1 MKNNQPVKC
10 SRKEECKM
18 KLKITKCKVVI
29 VMLILLFGYGVYWYF
44 YKSSFYLAETDYSKT
59 QWRTFYGKKTPG
71 YLPEFW
77 VTYFTDSNDPNCQES
92 FNLTFDGKPV
102 AREQYKEFKAEEE
115 NDGKTYVIRYPANY
129 WIGQCEYRSYGGRF
143 YLEEKSDDP
152 RLNQEP
158 YNDKNQYF
166 RFTLI
171 HGGDITH
178 FSLRADS
185 YLNEEKSERKSSI
198 YLNQPRYDVF
208 CFKTISLR
216 DELDHNSNKVY
227 KKMNWLSCD
236 SYEENK
242 NHYLGLFLFYTETYW
257 NSHKDIEVNLKVSKN
272 DYCVENN
279 RNFRNCLKYSN
290 KIIPSKKYKWKIE
303 KEWFDDFYDEEVK
316 DDRP

>member
-1 MKNNQPVKC
+1 
-10 SRKEECKM
+10 M
-18 KLKITKCKVVI
+18 KLKVTKCKVVI

-129 WIGQCEYRSYGGRF
+129 WIGQCEYRSYGGTF

-158 YNDKNQYF
+158 YNNKNQYY
-166 RFTLI
+166 RLTLI
-171 HGGDITH
+171 HEKQLVD
-178 FSLRADS
+178 FSIRSDD
-185 YLNEEKSERKSSI
+185 YLLERKSNSESPT
-198 YLNQPRYDVF
+198 YLNQPSYDVF
-208 CFKTISLR
+208 CFKEAMIDILN
-216 DELDHNSNKVY
+216 DNKEY
-227 KKMNWLSCD
+227 KSFICE
-236 SYEENK
+236 SYESPK
-242 NHYLGLFLFYTETYW
+242 KHYLNRFIFYTESFWSETPNIEFNIKLSKKTYC
-257 NSHKDIEVNLKVSKN
+257 KKGILGFEK
-272 DYCVENN
+272 CFEA
-279 RNFRNCLKYSN
+279 YSN
-290 KIIPSKKYKWKIE
+290 VLPREKSDLKIK

>member
-1 MKNNQPVKC
+1 
-10 SRKEECKM
+10 M
-18 KLKITKCKVVI
+18 KLKVTKCKVFI

-129 WIGQCEYRSYGGRF
+129 WIGQCEYRSYGGKF

-158 YNDKNQYF
+158 YNNKNQYY
-166 RFTLI
+166 RLTLI
-171 HGGDITH
+171 HEKQLVD
-178 FSLRADS
+178 FSIRSDD
-185 YLNEEKSERKSSI
+185 YLLERKSNSESPT
-198 YLNQPRYDVF
+198 YLNQPSYDVF
-208 CFKTISLR
+208 CFKEAMIDILN
-216 DELDHNSNKVY
+216 DNKEY
-227 KKMNWLSCD
+227 KSFICE
-236 SYEENK
+236 SYESPK
-242 NHYLGLFLFYTETYW
+242 KHYLNRFIFYTESFWSETPNIEFNIKLSKKTYC
-257 NSHKDIEVNLKVSKN
+257 KKGILGFEK
-272 DYCVENN
+272 CFEA
-279 RNFRNCLKYSN
+279 YSN
-290 KIIPSKKYKWKIE
+290 VLPREKSDLKIK

>member
-1 MKNNQPVKC
+1 
-10 SRKEECKM
+10 M
-18 KLKITKCKVVI
+18 KLKVTKCKVVI
-29 VMLILLFGYGVYWYF
+29 LMLILLFGYGVYWYF

-129 WIGQCEYRSYGGRF
+129 WIGQCEYRSYGGTF

-158 YNDKNQYF
+158 YNNKNQYY

-171 HGGDITH
+171 HEKRLVD
-178 FSLRADS
+178 FSIRSDD
-185 YLNEEKSERKSSI
+185 YLLERKPNSESPT

-208 CFKTISLR
+208 CFKEAMI
-216 DELDHNSNKVY
+216 DIFNDNKEY
-227 KKMNWLSCD
+227 KSFICE
-236 SYEENK
+236 SYESPK
-242 NHYLGLFLFYTETYW
+242 KHYLDTFIFYTESFWSETPNIEFNIKLSKKTYC
-257 NSHKDIEVNLKVSKN
+257 KEGIFGFDKCFEL
-272 DYCVENN
+272 
-279 RNFRNCLKYSN
+279 YSN
-290 KIIPSKKYKWKIE
+290 VLPREKSDLKIK

>member
-1 MKNNQPVKC
+1 
-10 SRKEECKM
+10 M
-18 KLKITKCKVVI
+18 KLKVTKCKVVI

-129 WIGQCEYRSYGGRF
+129 WIGKCEYRSYGGRF

-158 YNDKNQYF
+158 YNNKNQYY

-171 HGGDITH
+171 HEKRLVD
-178 FSLRADS
+178 FSIRSDD
-185 YLNEEKSERKSSI
+185 YLLERKPNSESPT

-208 CFKTISLR
+208 CFKEAMI
-216 DELDHNSNKVY
+216 DIFNDNKEY
-227 KKMNWLSCD
+227 KSFICE
-236 SYEENK
+236 SYESPK
-242 NHYLGLFLFYTETYW
+242 KHYLDTFIFYTESFWSETPNIEFNIKLSKKTYCKEGIFGFEKCFE
-257 NSHKDIEVNLKVSKN
+257 S
-272 DYCVENN
+272 
-279 RNFRNCLKYSN
+279 YSN
-290 KIIPSKKYKWKIE
+290 VLPREKSDLKIE

>member
-1 MKNNQPVKC
+1 
-10 SRKEECKM
+10 M
-18 KLKITKCKVVI
+18 KLKVTKCKVFI

-129 WIGQCEYRSYGGRF
+129 WIGQCEYRGYGGMF

-158 YNDKNQYF
+158 YNNKNQYY
-166 RFTLI
+166 RLTLI
-171 HGGDITH
+171 HEKQLVD
-178 FSLRADS
+178 FSIRSDD
-185 YLNEEKSERKSSI
+185 YLLERKSNSESPT
-198 YLNQPRYDVF
+198 YLNQPSYDVF
-208 CFKTISLR
+208 CFEEAMIDILN
-216 DELDHNSNKVY
+216 DNKEY
-227 KKMNWLSCD
+227 KSFICE
-236 SYEENK
+236 SYESPK
-242 NHYLGLFLFYTETYW
+242 KHYLNRFIFYTESFWSETPNIEFNIKLSKKTYC
-257 NSHKDIEVNLKVSKN
+257 KKGILGFEK
-272 DYCVENN
+272 CFEA
-279 RNFRNCLKYSN
+279 YSN
-290 KIIPSKKYKWKIE
+290 VLPREKSDLKIK

>member
-1 MKNNQPVKC
+1 
-10 SRKEECKM
+10 M
-18 KLKITKCKVVI
+18 KLKVTKCKVVI

-129 WIGQCEYRSYGGRF
+129 WIGQCEYRGYGGTF

-158 YNDKNQYF
+158 YNNKNQYY
-166 RFTLI
+166 RLTLI
-171 HGGDITH
+171 HEKRLVD
-178 FSLRADS
+178 FSIRSDD
-185 YLNEEKSERKSSI
+185 YLLERKPNSESPT
-198 YLNQPRYDVF
+198 YLNQPSYNVF
-208 CFKTISLR
+208 CFKEAMI
-216 DELDHNSNKVY
+216 DIFNDNKEY
-227 KKMNWLSCD
+227 KSFICE
-236 SYEENK
+236 SYESSK
-242 NHYLGLFLFYTETYW
+242 KHYLNTFIFYTESFWSETPNIEFNIKLSKKTYCKEGI
-257 NSHKDIEVNLKVSKN
+257 SGFEKCFES
-272 DYCVENN
+272 
-279 RNFRNCLKYSN
+279 YSN
-290 KIIPSKKYKWKIE
+290 VLPRKKSDLKIK
-303 KEWFDDFYDEEVK
+303 KEWFDDFYDEEAK

>member
-1 MKNNQPVKC
+1 
-10 SRKEECKM
+10 M
-18 KLKITKCKVVI
+18 KLKVTKCKVVI

-92 FNLTFDGKPV
+92 FNITFDGKPV

-129 WIGQCEYRSYGGRF
+129 WIGQCEYRSYGGTF

-158 YNDKNQYF
+158 YNNKNQYY

-171 HGGDITH
+171 HEKRLVD
-178 FSLRADS
+178 FSIRSDD
-185 YLNEEKSERKSSI
+185 YLLERKPNSESPT

-208 CFKTISLR
+208 CFKEAMI
-216 DELDHNSNKVY
+216 DIFNDNKEY
-227 KKMNWLSCD
+227 KSFICE
-236 SYEENK
+236 SYESPK
-242 NHYLGLFLFYTETYW
+242 KHYLDTFIFYTESFWSETPNIEFNIKLSKKTYC
-257 NSHKDIEVNLKVSKN
+257 KEGIFGFDKCFEL
-272 DYCVENN
+272 
-279 RNFRNCLKYSN
+279 YSN
-290 KIIPSKKYKWKIE
+290 VLPREKSDLKIK

>member
-10 SRKEECKM
+10 SRKEKCKM

-29 VMLILLFGYGVYWYF
+29 LMLILLFGYGVYWYF

-92 FNLTFDGKPV
+92 FNLTFDWKPV

-129 WIGQCEYRSYGGRF
+129 WIGQCEYRSYGGTF

-158 YNDKNQYF
+158 YNNKTQYY

-171 HGGDITH
+171 HEKQLVD
-178 FSLRADS
+178 FSIRSDD
-185 YLNEEKSERKSSI
+185 YLLERNPNSESPT

-208 CFKTISLR
+208 CFKEAMI
-216 DELDHNSNKVY
+216 DIFNDNKEY
-227 KKMNWLSCD
+227 KSFICE
-236 SYEENK
+236 SYE
-242 NHYLGLFLFYTETYW
+242 
-257 NSHKDIEVNLKVSKN
+257 S
-272 DYCVENN
+272 
-279 RNFRNCLKYSN
+279 
-290 KIIPSKKYKWKIE
+290 PKKTLS
-303 KEWFDDFYDEEVK
+303 
-316 DDRP
+316 

>member
-1 MKNNQPVKC
+1 
-10 SRKEECKM
+10 M
-18 KLKITKCKVVI
+18 KLKVTKCKVVI
-29 VMLILLFGYGVYWYF
+29 LMLILLFGYGVYWYF

-129 WIGQCEYRSYGGRF
+129 WIGQCEYRSYGGTF

-158 YNDKNQYF
+158 YNNKNQYY

-171 HGGDITH
+171 HEKRLVD
-178 FSLRADS
+178 FSIRSDD
-185 YLNEEKSERKSSI
+185 YLLERKPNSESPI
-198 YLNQPRYDVF
+198 YLNQQKYDVF
-208 CFKTISLR
+208 CFKNSYFNEFNNNLMFNISC
-216 DELDHNSNKVY
+216 ETYEKEKKHYINSFV
-227 KKMNWLSCD
+227 
-236 SYEENK
+236 
-242 NHYLGLFLFYTETYW
+242 FYTESYW
-257 NSHKDIEVNLKVSKN
+257 NNNPDIMINLKVSKI
-272 DYCVENN
+272 DYCLSIFAGENE
-279 RNFRNCLKYSN
+279 CVISN
-290 KIIPSKKYKWKIE
+290 KPILRGNYFNWEIK

>member
-1 MKNNQPVKC
+1 
-10 SRKEECKM
+10 M
-18 KLKITKCKVVI
+18 KLKVTKCKVFI

-129 WIGQCEYRSYGGRF
+129 WIGQCEYRSYGGTF

-158 YNDKNQYF
+158 YNNKNQYY
-166 RFTLI
+166 RLTLI
-171 HGGDITH
+171 HENQLVD
-178 FSLRADS
+178 FSIRSDD
-185 YLNEEKSERKSSI
+185 YLLERKSNSESPT
-198 YLNQPRYDVF
+198 YLNQPSYDVF
-208 CFKTISLR
+208 CFEEAMIDILN
-216 DELDHNSNKVY
+216 DNKEY
-227 KKMNWLSCD
+227 KSFICE
-236 SYEENK
+236 SYESPK
-242 NHYLGLFLFYTETYW
+242 KHYLNRFIFYTESFWSETPNIEFNIKLSKKTYC
-257 NSHKDIEVNLKVSKN
+257 KKGILGFEK
-272 DYCVENN
+272 CFEA
-279 RNFRNCLKYSN
+279 YSN
-290 KIIPSKKYKWKIE
+290 VLPREKSDLKIK

>member
-1 MKNNQPVKC
+1 
-10 SRKEECKM
+10 M
-18 KLKITKCKVVI
+18 KLKVTKCKVFI

-129 WIGQCEYRSYGGRF
+129 WIGQCEYRSYGGTF

-158 YNDKNQYF
+158 YNNKNQYY
-166 RFTLI
+166 RLTLI
-171 HGGDITH
+171 HEKQLVD
-178 FSLRADS
+178 FSIRSDD
-185 YLNEEKSERKSSI
+185 YLLERKSNSESPT
-198 YLNQPRYDVF
+198 YLNQPSYDVF
-208 CFKTISLR
+208 CFEEAMIDILN
-216 DELDHNSNKVY
+216 DNKEY
-227 KKMNWLSCD
+227 KSFICE
-236 SYEENK
+236 SYESPK
-242 NHYLGLFLFYTETYW
+242 KHYLNRFIFYTESFWSETPNIEFNIKLSKKTYC
-257 NSHKDIEVNLKVSKN
+257 KKGILGFEK
-272 DYCVENN
+272 CFEA
-279 RNFRNCLKYSN
+279 YSN
-290 KIIPSKKYKWKIE
+290 VLPREKSDLKIK
-303 KEWFDDFYDEEVK
+303 KEWLDDFYDEEVK

>member
-1 MKNNQPVKC
+1 
-10 SRKEECKM
+10 M
-18 KLKITKCKVVI
+18 KLKVTKCKVFI

-59 QWRTFYGKKTPG
+59 QWRTFYGKKTLG

-129 WIGQCEYRSYGGRF
+129 WIGQCEYRSYGGTF

-158 YNDKNQYF
+158 YNNKNQYY
-166 RFTLI
+166 RLTLI
-171 HGGDITH
+171 HEKQLVD
-178 FSLRADS
+178 FSIRSDD
-185 YLNEEKSERKSSI
+185 YLLERKSNSESPT
-198 YLNQPRYDVF
+198 YLNQPSYDVF
-208 CFKTISLR
+208 CFEEAMIDILN
-216 DELDHNSNKVY
+216 DNKEY
-227 KKMNWLSCD
+227 KSFICE
-236 SYEENK
+236 SYESPK
-242 NHYLGLFLFYTETYW
+242 KHYLNRFIFYTESFWSETPNIEFNIKLSKKTYC
-257 NSHKDIEVNLKVSKN
+257 KKGILGFEK
-272 DYCVENN
+272 CFEA
-279 RNFRNCLKYSN
+279 YSN
-290 KIIPSKKYKWKIE
+290 VLPREKSDLKIK

>member
-1 MKNNQPVKC
+1 
-10 SRKEECKM
+10 M
-18 KLKITKCKVVI
+18 KLKVTKCKVVI

-129 WIGQCEYRSYGGRF
+129 WIGQCEYRSYGGTF

-158 YNDKNQYF
+158 YNNKNQYY

-171 HGGDITH
+171 HEKRLVD
-178 FSLRADS
+178 FSIRSDD
-185 YLNEEKSERKSSI
+185 YLLERKPNSESPT

-208 CFKTISLR
+208 CFKEAMI
-216 DELDHNSNKVY
+216 DIFNDNKEY
-227 KKMNWLSCD
+227 KSFICE
-236 SYEENK
+236 SYESPK
-242 NHYLGLFLFYTETYW
+242 KHYLDTFIFYTESFWSETPNIEFNIKLSKKTYC
-257 NSHKDIEVNLKVSKN
+257 KEGIFGFDKCFEL
-272 DYCVENN
+272 
-279 RNFRNCLKYSN
+279 YSN
-290 KIIPSKKYKWKIE
+290 VLPREKSDLKIK

>member
-1 MKNNQPVKC
+1 
-10 SRKEECKM
+10 M
-18 KLKITKCKVVI
+18 KLKVTKCKVVI
-29 VMLILLFGYGVYWYF
+29 LILILLFGYGVYWYF

-92 FNLTFDGKPV
+92 FNITFDGKPV

-129 WIGQCEYRSYGGRF
+129 WIGQCEYRSYGGKF

-158 YNDKNQYF
+158 YNNKNQNQ

-171 HGGDITH
+171 HEKRLVD
-178 FSLRADS
+178 FSIRSDD
-185 YLNEEKSERKSSI
+185 YLLERKPDSESPT

-208 CFKTISLR
+208 CFKEAMI
-216 DELDHNSNKVY
+216 DIFNDNKEY
-227 KKMNWLSCD
+227 KSFICE
-236 SYEENK
+236 SYESPK
-242 NHYLGLFLFYTETYW
+242 KHYLNTFIFYTESFWSETPNIEFNIKLSKKTYCKEGI
-257 NSHKDIEVNLKVSKN
+257 SGFEKCFES
-272 DYCVENN
+272 
-279 RNFRNCLKYSN
+279 YSN
-290 KIIPSKKYKWKIE
+290 VLPRKKSDLKIK

>member
-1 MKNNQPVKC
+1 
-10 SRKEECKM
+10 M
-18 KLKITKCKVVI
+18 KLKVTKCKVFI

-115 NDGKTYVIRYPANY
+115 NDGKNYVIRYPANY
-129 WIGQCEYRSYGGRF
+129 WIGQCEYRSYGGKF
-143 YLEEKSDDP
+143 YLEEKSDDS

-158 YNDKNQYF
+158 YNNKNQYY
-166 RFTLI
+166 RLTLI
-171 HGGDITH
+171 HEKQLVD
-178 FSLRADS
+178 FSIRSDD
-185 YLNEEKSERKSSI
+185 YLLERKSNSESPT
-198 YLNQPRYDVF
+198 YLNQPSYDVF
-208 CFKTISLR
+208 CFEEAMIDILN
-216 DELDHNSNKVY
+216 DNKEY
-227 KKMNWLSCD
+227 KSFICE
-236 SYEENK
+236 SYESPK
-242 NHYLGLFLFYTETYW
+242 KHYLNRFIFYTESFWSETPNIEFNIKLSKKTYC
-257 NSHKDIEVNLKVSKN
+257 KKGILGFEK
-272 DYCVENN
+272 CFEA
-279 RNFRNCLKYSN
+279 YSN
-290 KIIPSKKYKWKIE
+290 VLPREKSDLKIK

>member
-1 MKNNQPVKC
+1 
-10 SRKEECKM
+10 M
-18 KLKITKCKVVI
+18 KLKVTKCKVVI
-29 VMLILLFGYGVYWYF
+29 LMLILLFGYGVYWYF

-92 FNLTFDGKPV
+92 FNITFDGKPV

-129 WIGQCEYRSYGGRF
+129 WIGQCEYRSYGGTF

-158 YNDKNQYF
+158 YNNKTQYY

-171 HGGDITH
+171 HEKQLVD
-178 FSLRADS
+178 FSIRSDD
-185 YLNEEKSERKSSI
+185 YLLERNPNSESPT
-198 YLNQPRYDVF
+198 YLNQPSYDVF
-208 CFKTISLR
+208 CFKEAMI
-216 DELDHNSNKVY
+216 DIFNDNKEY
-227 KKMNWLSCD
+227 KSFICE
-236 SYEENK
+236 SYESPK
-242 NHYLGLFLFYTETYW
+242 KHYLDTFIFYTESFWSETPNIEFNIKLSKKTYCKEGI
-257 NSHKDIEVNLKVSKN
+257 SGFEKCFES
-272 DYCVENN
+272 
-279 RNFRNCLKYSN
+279 YSN
-290 KIIPSKKYKWKIE
+290 VLPRKKSDLKIK

>member
-1 MKNNQPVKC
+1 
-10 SRKEECKM
+10 M
-18 KLKITKCKVVI
+18 KLKVTKCKVVI

-92 FNLTFDGKPV
+92 FNITFDGKPV

-129 WIGQCEYRSYGGRF
+129 WIGQCEYRSYGGTF

-158 YNDKNQYF
+158 YNNKNQYY
-166 RFTLI
+166 RLTLI
-171 HGGDITH
+171 HEKRLVD
-178 FSLRADS
+178 FSIRSDD
-185 YLNEEKSERKSSI
+185 YLLERKPNSKSPT
-198 YLNQPRYDVF
+198 YLNQPSYNVF
-208 CFKTISLR
+208 CFKEAMI
-216 DELDHNSNKVY
+216 DIFNDNKEY
-227 KKMNWLSCD
+227 KSFICE
-236 SYEENK
+236 SYESPK
-242 NHYLGLFLFYTETYW
+242 KHYLNTFIFYTESFWSETP
-257 NSHKDIEVNLKVSKN
+257 NIEFNIKL
-272 DYCVENN
+272 
-279 RNFRNCLKYSN
+279 
-290 KIIPSKKYKWKIE
+290 SKKTYCKEGISGFEKCLESHGNVLPRKKIDLKIK
-303 KEWFDDFYDEEVK
+303 KEWFDDFYDEEVE

>member
-1 MKNNQPVKC
+1 
-10 SRKEECKM
+10 M

-29 VMLILLFGYGVYWYF
+29 LMLILLFGYGVYWYF

-129 WIGQCEYRSYGGRF
+129 WIGQCEYRSYGGTF

-158 YNDKNQYF
+158 YNNKNQYY

-171 HGGDITH
+171 HEKRLVD
-178 FSLRADS
+178 FSIRSDD
-185 YLNEEKSERKSSI
+185 YLLERKPNSKSPT
-198 YLNQPRYDVF
+198 YLNQPSYNVF
-208 CFKTISLR
+208 CFKEAMI
-216 DELDHNSNKVY
+216 DIFNDNKEY
-227 KKMNWLSCD
+227 KSFICE
-236 SYEENK
+236 SYESPK
-242 NHYLGLFLFYTETYW
+242 KHYLNTFIFYTESFWSETPNIEFNIKLSKKTYCKEGI
-257 NSHKDIEVNLKVSKN
+257 SGFEKCFES
-272 DYCVENN
+272 
-279 RNFRNCLKYSN
+279 YSN
-290 KIIPSKKYKWKIE
+290 VLPRKKSDLKIK

>member
-1 MKNNQPVKC
+1 MKNNQLVKC
-10 SRKEECKM
+10 SKKEECKM
-18 KLKITKCKVVI
+18 KLKVTKCKVVI

-129 WIGQCEYRSYGGRF
+129 WIGQCEYRSYGGTF

-152 RLNQEP
+152 RLNQAP
-158 YNDKNQYF
+158 YNNKNQYY

-171 HGGDITH
+171 HEKRLVD
-178 FSLRADS
+178 FSIRSDD
-185 YLNEEKSERKSSI
+185 YLLERNPNSESPT

-208 CFKTISLR
+208 CFKEAMI
-216 DELDHNSNKVY
+216 DIFNDNKEY
-227 KKMNWLSCD
+227 KSFICE
-236 SYEENK
+236 SYESPK
-242 NHYLGLFLFYTETYW
+242 KHYLNTFIFYTESFWSETPNIEFNIKLSKKTYC
-257 NSHKDIEVNLKVSKN
+257 KEGIFGFEKCFEL
-272 DYCVENN
+272 
-279 RNFRNCLKYSN
+279 YSN
-290 KIIPSKKYKWKIE
+290 VLPRKRSDLKIK

>member
-1 MKNNQPVKC
+1 
-10 SRKEECKM
+10 M
-18 KLKITKCKVVI
+18 KLKVTKCKVVI

-129 WIGQCEYRSYGGRF
+129 WIGQCEYRSYGGKF

-158 YNDKNQYF
+158 YNNKNQYF

-171 HGGDITH
+171 HGGYITN
-178 FSLRADS
+178 FSLQPDS
-185 YLNEEKSERKSSI
+185 YLNEKKSERKSSI

-208 CFKTISLR
+208 CFKKANFLSGINEKEPKKI
-216 DELDHNSNKVY
+216 EL
-227 KKMNWLSCD
+227 MNWISCD
-236 SYEENK
+236 TYEENRK
-242 NHYLGLFLFYTETYW
+242 YHLGFFIFYTESYW
-257 NSHKDIEVNLKVSKN
+257 DKNKDIEVNLKVSKS
-272 DYCVENN
+272 DYCVENSPYLKE
-279 RNFRNCLKYSN
+279 CLKYKNNIISAN
-290 KIIPSKKYKWKIE
+290 KYEWNIK

-316 DDRP
+316 YDRP

>member
-1 MKNNQPVKC
+1 MKNNQPVKY
-10 SRKEECKM
+10 SKKEECKM
-18 KLKITKCKVVI
+18 KLKVTKCKVVI

-59 QWRTFYGKKTPG
+59 QWRMFYGKKTPG

-129 WIGQCEYRSYGGRF
+129 WIGQCEYRSYGGTF

-158 YNDKNQYF
+158 YNNKNQYY

-171 HGGDITH
+171 HEKRLVD
-178 FSLRADS
+178 FSIRSDD
-185 YLNEEKSERKSSI
+185 YLLERKPNSESPT

-208 CFKTISLR
+208 CFKEAMI
-216 DELDHNSNKVY
+216 DIFNDNKEY
-227 KKMNWLSCD
+227 KSFICE
-236 SYEENK
+236 SYESPK
-242 NHYLGLFLFYTETYW
+242 KHYLDTFIFYTESFWSETPNIEFNIKLSKKTYC
-257 NSHKDIEVNLKVSKN
+257 KEGIFGFDKCFEL
-272 DYCVENN
+272 
-279 RNFRNCLKYSN
+279 YSN
-290 KIIPSKKYKWKIE
+290 VLPREKSDLKIK

>member
-1 MKNNQPVKC
+1 
-10 SRKEECKM
+10 M

-29 VMLILLFGYGVYWYF
+29 LMLILLFGYGVYWYF

-92 FNLTFDGKPV
+92 FNITFDGKPV

-129 WIGQCEYRSYGGRF
+129 WIGQCEYRSYGGTF

-158 YNDKNQYF
+158 YNNKNQYY

-171 HGGDITH
+171 HEKRLVD
-178 FSLRADS
+178 FSIRSDD
-185 YLNEEKSERKSSI
+185 YLLERKPNSESPT

-208 CFKTISLR
+208 CFKEAMI
-216 DELDHNSNKVY
+216 DIFNDNKEY
-227 KKMNWLSCD
+227 KSFICE
-236 SYEENK
+236 SYESPK
-242 NHYLGLFLFYTETYW
+242 KHYLDTFIFYTESFWSETPNIEFNIKLSKKTYC
-257 NSHKDIEVNLKVSKN
+257 KEGIFGFDKCFEL
-272 DYCVENN
+272 
-279 RNFRNCLKYSN
+279 YSN
-290 KIIPSKKYKWKIE
+290 VLPREKSDLKIK

>member
-1 MKNNQPVKC
+1 
-10 SRKEECKM
+10 M
-18 KLKITKCKVVI
+18 KLKITKCKVFI

-92 FNLTFDGKPV
+92 FNLTFDVKPV

-129 WIGQCEYRSYGGRF
+129 WIGQCEYRSYGGTF

-158 YNDKNQYF
+158 YNNKNQYY

-171 HGGDITH
+171 HEKQLVD
-178 FSLRADS
+178 FSIRSDD
-185 YLNEEKSERKSSI
+185 YLLKRKPNSKSPI
-198 YLNQPRYDVF
+198 YLNQPSYDVF
-208 CFKTISLR
+208 CFKEAMIDILN
-216 DELDHNSNKVY
+216 DNKEY
-227 KKMNWLSCD
+227 KSFICE
-236 SYEENK
+236 SYESPK
-242 NHYLGLFLFYTETYW
+242 KHYLDTFIFYTESFWSETPNIEFNIKLSKKTYC
-257 NSHKDIEVNLKVSKN
+257 KKGILGFEK
-272 DYCVENN
+272 CFEA
-279 RNFRNCLKYSN
+279 YSN
-290 KIIPSKKYKWKIE
+290 VLPREKSDLKIK

>member
-18 KLKITKCKVVI
+18 KLKITKCKVFI

-129 WIGQCEYRSYGGRF
+129 WIGQCEYRSYGGKF

-158 YNDKNQYF
+158 YNNKNQYF

-171 HGGDITH
+171 HGGYITN
-178 FSLRADS
+178 FSLQPDS
-185 YLNEEKSERKSSI
+185 YLNEKKSERKSSI

-208 CFKTISLR
+208 CFKKANFLSGINEKEPKKI
-216 DELDHNSNKVY
+216 EL
-227 KKMNWLSCD
+227 MNWISCD
-236 SYEENK
+236 TYEENRK
-242 NHYLGLFLFYTETYW
+242 YHLGFFIFYTESYW
-257 NSHKDIEVNLKVSKN
+257 DKNKDIEVNLKVSKS
-272 DYCVENN
+272 DYCVENSPYLKE
-279 RNFRNCLKYSN
+279 CLKHKHN
-290 KIIPSKKYKWKIE
+290 IISASKYEWNIK

>member
-1 MKNNQPVKC
+1 
-10 SRKEECKM
+10 
-18 KLKITKCKVVI
+18 
-29 VMLILLFGYGVYWYF
+29 MLILLFGYGVYWYF

-129 WIGQCEYRSYGGRF
+129 WIGQCEYRSYGGTF

-158 YNDKNQYF
+158 YNNKNQYY
-166 RFTLI
+166 RLTLI
-171 HGGDITH
+171 HEKQLVD
-178 FSLRADS
+178 FSIRSDD
-185 YLNEEKSERKSSI
+185 YLLERKSNSESPT
-198 YLNQPRYDVF
+198 YLNQPSYDVF
-208 CFKTISLR
+208 CFEEAMIDILN
-216 DELDHNSNKVY
+216 DNKEY
-227 KKMNWLSCD
+227 KSFICE
-236 SYEENK
+236 SYESPK
-242 NHYLGLFLFYTETYW
+242 KHYLNRFIFYTESFWSETPNIEFNIKLSKKTYC
-257 NSHKDIEVNLKVSKN
+257 KKGILGFEK
-272 DYCVENN
+272 CFEA
-279 RNFRNCLKYSN
+279 YSN
-290 KIIPSKKYKWKIE
+290 VLPREKSDLKIK

>member
-1 MKNNQPVKC
+1 
-10 SRKEECKM
+10 M
-18 KLKITKCKVVI
+18 KLKVTKCKVVI

-129 WIGQCEYRSYGGRF
+129 WIGQCEYRSYGGTF

-152 RLNQEP
+152 RLNQAP
-158 YNDKNQYF
+158 YNNKNQYY

-171 HGGDITH
+171 HEKRLVD
-178 FSLRADS
+178 FSIRSDD
-185 YLNEEKSERKSSI
+185 YLLERNPNSESPT
-198 YLNQPRYDVF
+198 YLNQPSYDVF
-208 CFKTISLR
+208 CFKEAMI
-216 DELDHNSNKVY
+216 DIFNDNKEY
-227 KKMNWLSCD
+227 KSFICE
-236 SYEENK
+236 SYENPK
-242 NHYLGLFLFYTETYW
+242 KHYLNTFIFYTESFWSETPNIEINIKLSKKTYC
-257 NSHKDIEVNLKVSKN
+257 KEGIFGFDKCFEL
-272 DYCVENN
+272 
-279 RNFRNCLKYSN
+279 YSN
-290 KIIPSKKYKWKIE
+290 VLPRKKSDLKIE
-303 KEWFDDFYDEEVK
+303 KEWFDDFYDKEVK

>member
-10 SRKEECKM
+10 SKKEECKM

-29 VMLILLFGYGVYWYF
+29 LMLILLFGYGVYWYF

-92 FNLTFDGKPV
+92 FNITFDGKPV

-129 WIGQCEYRSYGGRF
+129 WIGQCEYRSYGGTF

-158 YNDKNQYF
+158 YNNKNQYY

-171 HGGDITH
+171 HEKRLVD
-178 FSLRADS
+178 FSIRSDD
-185 YLNEEKSERKSSI
+185 YLLERKPNSKSPT
-198 YLNQPRYDVF
+198 YLNQPSYNVF
-208 CFKTISLR
+208 CFKEAMI
-216 DELDHNSNKVY
+216 DIFNDNKEY
-227 KKMNWLSCD
+227 KSFICE
-236 SYEENK
+236 SYESPK
-242 NHYLGLFLFYTETYW
+242 KHYLNTFIFYTESFWSETPNIEFNIKLSKKTYCKEGI
-257 NSHKDIEVNLKVSKN
+257 SGFEKCFES
-272 DYCVENN
+272 
-279 RNFRNCLKYSN
+279 YSN
-290 KIIPSKKYKWKIE
+290 VLPRKKSDLKIK

>member
-1 MKNNQPVKC
+1 
-10 SRKEECKM
+10 M
-18 KLKITKCKVVI
+18 KLKVTKCKVVI

-158 YNDKNQYF
+158 YNNKNQYY

-171 HGGDITH
+171 HEKRLVD
-178 FSLRADS
+178 FSIRSDD
-185 YLNEEKSERKSSI
+185 YLLERKPNSESPT

-208 CFKTISLR
+208 CFKEAMI
-216 DELDHNSNKVY
+216 DIFNDNKEY
-227 KKMNWLSCD
+227 KSFICE
-236 SYEENK
+236 SYESPK
-242 NHYLGLFLFYTETYW
+242 KHYLDTFIFYTESFWSETPNIEFNIKLSKKTYC
-257 NSHKDIEVNLKVSKN
+257 KEGIFGFDKCFEL
-272 DYCVENN
+272 
-279 RNFRNCLKYSN
+279 YSN
-290 KIIPSKKYKWKIE
+290 VLPREKSDLKIK

>member
-10 SRKEECKM
+10 SKKEECKM

-29 VMLILLFGYGVYWYF
+29 VILILLFGYGVYWYF

-129 WIGQCEYRSYGGRF
+129 WIGQCEYRSYGGTF

-158 YNDKNQYF
+158 YNNKNQYY
-166 RFTLI
+166 RLTLI
-171 HGGDITH
+171 HEKRLVD
-178 FSLRADS
+178 FSIRSDD
-185 YLNEEKSERKSSI
+185 YLLERKPNSKSPI
-198 YLNQPRYDVF
+198 YLNQSRYDVF
-208 CFKTISLR
+208 CFKEAMI
-216 DELDHNSNKVY
+216 DIFNDNKEY
-227 KKMNWLSCD
+227 KSFICE
-236 SYEENK
+236 SYENPK
-242 NHYLGLFLFYTETYW
+242 KHYLDTFIFYTESFWSETPNIEFNIKLSKKTYCKEGIFGFEKCFE
-257 NSHKDIEVNLKVSKN
+257 S
-272 DYCVENN
+272 
-279 RNFRNCLKYSN
+279 YSN
-290 KIIPSKKYKWKIE
+290 VLPREKSDLKIE

>member
-1 MKNNQPVKC
+1 
-10 SRKEECKM
+10 M
-18 KLKITKCKVVI
+18 KLKVTKCKVVI

-129 WIGQCEYRSYGGRF
+129 WIGQCEYRGYGGTF

-158 YNDKNQYF
+158 YNNKNQYY
-166 RFTLI
+166 RLTLI
-171 HGGDITH
+171 HEKRLVD
-178 FSLRADS
+178 FSIRSDD
-185 YLNEEKSERKSSI
+185 YLLERKPNSESPT
-198 YLNQPRYDVF
+198 YLNQPSYNVF
-208 CFKTISLR
+208 CFKEAMI
-216 DELDHNSNKVY
+216 DIFNDNKEY
-227 KKMNWLSCD
+227 KSFICE
-236 SYEENK
+236 SYESSK
-242 NHYLGLFLFYTETYW
+242 KHYLNTFIFYTESFWSETPNIEFNIKLSKKTYCKEGI
-257 NSHKDIEVNLKVSKN
+257 SGFEKCFES
-272 DYCVENN
+272 
-279 RNFRNCLKYSN
+279 YSN
-290 KIIPSKKYKWKIE
+290 VLPRKKVI
-303 KEWFDDFYDEEVK
+303 
-316 DDRP
+316 